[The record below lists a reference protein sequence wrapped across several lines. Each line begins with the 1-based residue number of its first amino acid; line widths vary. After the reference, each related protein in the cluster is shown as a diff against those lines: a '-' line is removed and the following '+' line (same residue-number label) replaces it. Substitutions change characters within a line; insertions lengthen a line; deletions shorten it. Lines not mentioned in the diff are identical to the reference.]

1 MAPHTLDTILR
12 PPQWP
17 ASLSDFVTWCLMW
30 DPKNRPTSSQAL
42 AHDYFKDALD
52 PLRPKSSSRL
62 LGSRK
67 QSSASTNDSFK
78 DASESIP
85 SLTSKTSSWFRKS
98 LIQRE
103 VSAPTVPQHSPVVH
117 SPSPVVQVAPSP
129 APAAPAPPA
138 KPTADPNAT
147 VKARPAANKRATW
160 TNGLPSNAAPIPI
173 LPTIRPISPLSDA
186 VTAQATVRPVD
197 ADDKT
202 SKKIGRQLSTNSQT
216 NHYAEIHRQEAERA
230 LNGQSGLASP
240 VSGHRESFFSHLRK
254 RARRFS
260 GKYQAP
266 MSPNSDDIE
275 ANAGC
280 APWGSSSNRQSMV
293 IDSQGPVATSLP
305 SNDFSD
311 LDKALQNV
319 RRSLEASSQATGIP
333 TNTVS
338 SPRGSNQGSLKRQHS
353 VPRAE
358 QRPAESTAFAGLFGR
373 SRSTRNKHQ
382 PSLQYETPDEEDELL
397 DEALNS
403 AHKAARRLD
412 RHTKQEK
419 QYTTP
424 KYPPVPHVPSQV
436 PPSLSYLTPS
446 PSADRSIGYD
456 YFKST
461 TKPVDILKPKG
472 SYNNLAAQWPTPPS
486 DSEWAASA
494 AASIFAAGAAY
505 R

>member
-1 MAPHTLDTILR
+1 MAPHTLDTLLR

-30 DPKNRPTSSQAL
+30 DPKNRPTSTQAL

-52 PLRPKSSSRL
+52 PLRPKSSSKL

-78 DASESIP
+78 DAQESLP
-85 SLTSKTSSWFRKS
+85 SLTTKTSSWFRKS
-98 LIQRE
+98 LVQRE
-103 VSAPTVPQHSPVVH
+103 VSASAVPQQSA
-117 SPSPVVQVAPSP
+117 VQPASP
-129 APAAPAPPA
+129 AVQTVAAVPPAPPP
-138 KPTADPNAT
+138 KPSADPNAAI
-147 VKARPAANKRATW
+147 KQRSAANKRATW

-197 ADDKT
+197 ADDKAA
-202 SKKIGRQLSTNSQT
+202 KKIGRQLSTNSQT

-240 VSGHRESFFSHLRK
+240 ASGHRESFFSHLRK

-260 GKYQAP
+260 GKYQVP
-266 MSPNSDDIE
+266 LSPSSDDIE

-280 APWGSSSNRQSMV
+280 SPWQTNSNRQSMV
-293 IDSQGPVATSLP
+293 IDGQGSLSTLP

-319 RRSLEASSQATGIP
+319 RQSLETSSQSAGASASGLT
-333 TNTVS
+333 
-338 SPRGSNQGSLKRQHS
+338 SPRASNHPSLKRQHS

-358 QRPAESTAFAGLFGR
+358 QRIAESTAFVGLFGR
-373 SRSTRNKHQ
+373 TRSTRNKHQ

-412 RHTKQEK
+412 RHTKQEA

-424 KYPPVPHVPSQV
+424 KYPSVPSVPSQAA
-436 PPSLSYLTPS
+436 PSMSYLTPS

-456 YFKST
+456 YFKSAS
-461 TKPVDILKPKG
+461 KPLDILKPKG
-472 SYNNLAAQWPTPPS
+472 SYNNLTSQWPTPPS
-486 DSEWAASA
+486 DSEWATSA

>member
-30 DPKNRPTSSQAL
+30 DPKNRPTSTQAL
-42 AHDYFKDALD
+42 AHDCFKDALD

-78 DASESIP
+78 DAPESLP
-85 SLTSKTSSWFRKS
+85 SLTTKTSSWFRKS

-103 VSAPTVPQHSPVVH
+103 VSAPAVPQHSPAVH
-117 SPSPVVQVAPSP
+117 SPSPVPVVQPVPSP
-129 APAAPAPPA
+129 APAPPP
-138 KPTADPNAT
+138 KPNVDPNAT
-147 VKARPAANKRATW
+147 VKARPAANKRSTW

-202 SKKIGRQLSTNSQT
+202 TKKIGRQLSTNSQT

-230 LNGQSGLASP
+230 LNGHSGLASP

-260 GKYQAP
+260 GKHQAP
-266 MSPNSDDIE
+266 LSPNSDDIE

-280 APWGSSSNRQSMV
+280 APWGTNSNRQSMV
-293 IDSQGPVATSLP
+293 IDSQGTVPNALP
-305 SNDFSD
+305 SNDFAD
-311 LDKALQNV
+311 LNQALQTV
-319 RRSLEASSQATGIP
+319 RRSLEASQPNGP
-333 TNTVS
+333 TS
-338 SPRGSNQGSLKRQHS
+338 SNISLPYGAHHGSLKRQHS
-353 VPRAE
+353 VPRGE
-358 QRPAESTAFAGLFGR
+358 PRPAESAPFIGLFGR

-382 PSLQYETPDEEDELL
+382 STLQYETPDEEDELL
-397 DEALNS
+397 DEAINS
-403 AHKAARRLD
+403 TQKVMRRLD
-412 RHTKQEK
+412 RPKQDP
-419 QYTTP
+419 YSTP
-424 KYPPVPHVPSQV
+424 KYPPVPQVPSHA
-436 PPSLSYLTPS
+436 PPSMSYLTPS
-446 PSADRSIGYD
+446 PSADRSIGFD
-456 YFKST
+456 YFKSAS
-461 TKPVDILKPKG
+461 KPVDIRKPKANY
-472 SYNNLAAQWPTPPS
+472 SNNLTSQWPTPPS

>member
-30 DPKNRPTSSQAL
+30 DPKGRPTSTQAL

-52 PLRPKSSSRL
+52 PLRPKSSSKL
-62 LGSRK
+62 LGNRK

-78 DASESIP
+78 DAQESLP
-85 SLTSKTSSWFRKS
+85 SLTTKTSSWFRKS

-103 VSAPTVPQHSPVVH
+103 VSAPAVPQHTTVVQPA
-117 SPSPVVQVAPSP
+117 SPSVQTVVAP
-129 APAAPAPPA
+129 APAPAPPP
-138 KPTADPNAT
+138 KPTVDPNAT

-197 ADDKT
+197 ADDKAAR
-202 SKKIGRQLSTNSQT
+202 KIGRQLSTNSQT

-240 VSGHRESFFSHLRK
+240 ASGHRESFFSHLRK

-266 MSPNSDDIE
+266 LSPSSDDIE

-280 APWGSSSNRQSMV
+280 SPWQTNSNRQSMV
-293 IDSQGPVATSLP
+293 IDGQAPLPTLP

-319 RRSLEASSQATGIP
+319 RQSLEASSQTTSALASGLA
-333 TNTVS
+333 
-338 SPRGSNQGSLKRQHS
+338 SPHASNHPSLKRQHS
-353 VPRAE
+353 VPRPE
-358 QRPAESTAFAGLFGR
+358 QRPTESTAFVGLFGR

-412 RHTKQEK
+412 RHTKQEN

-424 KYPPVPHVPSQV
+424 KYPPVPSVPSQV
-436 PPSLSYLTPS
+436 PPSMSYLTPS

-456 YFKST
+456 YFKSAS
-461 TKPVDILKPKG
+461 KPLDILKPKG
-472 SYNNLAAQWPTPPS
+472 SYNNLTSQWPTPPS